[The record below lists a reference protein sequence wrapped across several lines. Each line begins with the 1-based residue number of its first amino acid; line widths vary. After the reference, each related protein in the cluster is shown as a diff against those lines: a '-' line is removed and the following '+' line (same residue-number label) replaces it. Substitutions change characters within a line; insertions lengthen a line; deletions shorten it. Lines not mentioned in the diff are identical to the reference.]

1 MSDSLDAQ
9 RVVGVV
15 QEVKPSSKKQAP
27 YRMKWTAADG
37 ESVETTVNVLTK
49 VDDVI
54 NEVMEGRG
62 EVVVED
68 DAEEFE
74 ENGADPDNEPGKEPD
89 KEHDTEPDKEEESEE
104 ESRPLDYAEM
114 HRFARPQRGHTGR
127 RSGATLSRRAAAG
140 ATLRWAASAAAV
152 GQH

>member
-49 VDDVI
+49 VDEVI

-62 EVVVED
+62 KMVVED

-114 HRFARPQRGHTGR
+114 HRFAGPQRGDTE
-127 RSGATLSRRAAAG
+127 SPAAAE
-140 ATLRWAASAAAV
+140 
-152 GQH
+152 QH

>member
-1 MSDSLDAQ
+1 MRKPALSITLCVSDSLDAQ

-49 VDDVI
+49 VDDVM

-68 DAEEFE
+68 DEEEFE

-89 KEHDTEPDKEEESEE
+89 KQPDKEEESEE

-114 HRFARPQRGHTGR
+114 HRFARPQRGHTE
-127 RSGATLSRRAAAG
+127 SPAAAG
-140 ATLRWAASAAAV
+140 P
-152 GQH
+152 H